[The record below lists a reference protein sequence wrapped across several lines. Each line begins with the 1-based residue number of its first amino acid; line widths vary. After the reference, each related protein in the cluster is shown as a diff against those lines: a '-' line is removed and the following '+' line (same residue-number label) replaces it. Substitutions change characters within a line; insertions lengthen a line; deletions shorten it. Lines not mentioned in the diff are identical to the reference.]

1 MNSRDRRESADPM
14 DLLIRQSLQHR
25 AGGKVPRALA
35 RRTLLA
41 RAARHQRRYAL
52 RLPSVFSRLL
62 QQDYLPFAHT
72 NSQNQILYVEA
83 LFGPRLGNYSFTQL
97 R

>member
-14 DLLIRQSLQHR
+14 DLLIRQSLQHQVGGR
-25 AGGKVPRALA
+25 APRPMV
-35 RRTLLA
+35 RRSLLA

-52 RLPSVFSRLL
+52 RLPSVFTRLL
-62 QQDYLPFAHT
+62 QQDYLPFAYAG
-72 NSQNQILYVEA
+72 SQNQILYVEA
-83 LFGPRLGNYSFTQL
+83 LFGPRLGNYSLTQL